1 MPGGDVGEADV
12 TTADQRPGPHVPEA
26 TIPRA
31 DRTSSHLSMP
41 VRGISPPRRRP
52 GRNWRSEGTMRSAAL
67 SISQSQRSIRD
78 FGYTLR
84 KLKKCLHIYA
94 ADTGTCGLGIF
105 TAKSWKEGESIIV
118 DLDGD
123 YYEQVLS
130 YSELESMGIN
140 LGSTLQ
146 VGIDAYKLPTGSL
159 EDFTNH
165 SCSPNTGIKLISRGT
180 VVVALRDIEAHEELT
195 YDYSTYLRNP
205 YEKMQCMCGVD
216 NCRGIVGN
224 FEMLPDHLKE
234 KYLRLDIV
242 GDFVKE

>member
-1 MPGGDVGEADV
+1 MD
-12 TTADQRPGPHVPEA
+12 
-26 TIPRA
+26 
-31 DRTSSHLSMP
+31 
-41 VRGISPPRRRP
+41 
-52 GRNWRSEGTMRSAAL
+52 SAGL
-67 SISQSQRSIRD
+67 SISLSPRSIRD
-78 FGYTLR
+78 FEYTFR

-94 ADTGTCGLGIF
+94 ADTGRCGLGIF
-105 TAKSWKEGESIIV
+105 TAKPWRKGDTILV

-130 YSELESMGIN
+130 YSELKAMGID
-140 LGSTLQ
+140 LGTTLQ

-165 SCSPNTGIKLISRGT
+165 SCDPNTGIKLTSRGT

-205 YEKMQCMCGVD
+205 YETMRCLCGAD

-224 FEMLPDHLKE
+224 FETLPDDLRK
-234 KYLRLDIV
+234 KYLALGIV
-242 GDFVKE
+242 GSFVTDHST